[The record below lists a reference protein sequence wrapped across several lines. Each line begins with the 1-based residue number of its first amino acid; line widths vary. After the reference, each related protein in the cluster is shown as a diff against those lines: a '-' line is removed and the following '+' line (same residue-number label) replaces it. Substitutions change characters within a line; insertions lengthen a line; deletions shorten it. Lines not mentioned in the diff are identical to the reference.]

1 MKLSI
6 IILNYN
12 VKYFLEQA
20 LLSVR
25 KAAAGIAAEI
35 IVVDNNSVDGSVAMV
50 RQKFPEAIL
59 IANQNNPGFAAGNN
73 QGMRIARGQY
83 ILLLNPD
90 TVVEEDT
97 LKKCID
103 FMDAHPDAG
112 ALGVRMYD
120 GKGNFLPESKRG
132 LPTPA
137 VAFYKMAGLGSL
149 FPHSKRFN
157 YYYLGHLNPNQVQQI
172 EVLSGAFM
180 FMSKAMLDK
189 VGLLDE
195 AFFMYGEDIDLSYR
209 ITQAGYKNYYL
220 PTARIIHYKGESTKR
235 GSLNYVRVFYNA
247 MIIFARKHFSGDQ
260 ARLFVLGIQAAIYFK
275 AALTIAQNMMR
286 QVWLPLLDAAMLY
299 AGMYGLKNLW
309 QNNLKAAEN
318 LTYPPEYMLVNVPL
332 YVGIWLLSVF
342 LSGGYDQPMRV
353 ARVIRGLLFG
363 TLLISAVYGFLP
375 EMFRFSRG
383 MILAGSVWA
392 IFTTTFLRL
401 IIHFV
406 QYKSLAIDHTPKTR
420 AVIVGSL
427 AECKRVN
434 ALLHQSGVQ
443 LDLIGYVQTTNDNTT
458 QTDPLFLGNT
468 QQLKEIA
475 AIYKLNE
482 LIFCGRDLP
491 SQQIIQFMI
500 DIGQTTDYKIV
511 PQESLS
517 IIGSNSKNTAGDLYA
532 IDINLHLNQ
541 TRHRRNKRLFDVT
554 FAVLLLCI
562 CPVLL

>member
-1 MKLSI
+1 
-6 IILNYN
+6 
-12 VKYFLEQA
+12 
-20 LLSVR
+20 
-25 KAAAGIAAEI
+25 
-35 IVVDNNSVDGSVAMV
+35 
-50 RQKFPEAIL
+50 
-59 IANQNNPGFAAGNN
+59 
-73 QGMRIARGQY
+73 
-83 ILLLNPD
+83 
-90 TVVEEDT
+90 
-97 LKKCID
+97 
-103 FMDAHPDAG
+103 
-112 ALGVRMYD
+112 
-120 GKGNFLPESKRG
+120 
-132 LPTPA
+132 
-137 VAFYKMAGLGSL
+137 
-149 FPHSKRFN
+149 
-157 YYYLGHLNPNQVQQI
+157 
-172 EVLSGAFM
+172 
-180 FMSKAMLDK
+180 
-189 VGLLDE
+189 
-195 AFFMYGEDIDLSYR
+195 
-209 ITQAGYKNYYL
+209 
-220 PTARIIHYKGESTKR
+220 
-235 GSLNYVRVFYNA
+235 
-247 MIIFARKHFSGDQ
+247 
-260 ARLFVLGIQAAIYFK
+260 
-275 AALTIAQNMMR
+275 MMR

-383 MILAGSVWA
+383 MILAGAVWA
-392 IFTTTFLRL
+392 IFTPPFLRL

-482 LIFCGRDLP
+482 LIFCGRDQL
-491 SQQIIQFMI
+491 QKYRRRLI
-500 DIGQTTDYKIV
+500 
-511 PQESLS
+511 
-517 IIGSNSKNTAGDLYA
+517 
-532 IDINLHLNQ
+532 
-541 TRHRRNKRLFDVT
+541 RH
-554 FAVLLLCI
+554 
-562 CPVLL
+562 